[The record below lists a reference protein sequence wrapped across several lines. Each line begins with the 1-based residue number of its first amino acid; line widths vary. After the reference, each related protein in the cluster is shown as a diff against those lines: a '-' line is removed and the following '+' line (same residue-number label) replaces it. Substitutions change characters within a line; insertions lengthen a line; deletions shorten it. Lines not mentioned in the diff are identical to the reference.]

1 MRANSLYLLGA
12 GGRTRTG
19 MSLRT
24 EDFESSASTNFT
36 TPADQRGRRP
46 PDRSP
51 LFMREAPCLSR
62 KPPQMPGILLAL
74 AGAVLVRVRRGSR
87 TPEPPPVERTPRS

>member
-1 MRANSLYLLGA
+1 MKVNSLISYGA

-36 TPADQRGRRP
+36 TPAQR
-46 PDRSP
+46 
-51 LFMREAPCLSR
+51 
-62 KPPQMPGILLAL
+62 
-74 AGAVLVRVRRGSR
+74 
-87 TPEPPPVERTPRS
+87 

>member
-1 MRANSLYLLGA
+1 MMVNPLISFGA

-36 TPADQRGRRP
+36 TPAW
-46 PDRSP
+46 
-51 LFMREAPCLSR
+51 
-62 KPPQMPGILLAL
+62 PGL
-74 AGAVLVRVRRGSR
+74 
-87 TPEPPPVERTPRS
+87 